1 MNESRLLFIILLI
14 HILLHQIMFS
24 RKRTGLEACDKL
36 WLLKNAAVTLIRFT
50 VLE

>member
-1 MNESRLLFIILLI
+1 MNDSRLIFIILLI
-14 HILLHQIMFS
+14 HILMHAITFL
-24 RKRTGLEACDKL
+24 RKQTGLEACDKL